1 MLVNE
6 RQAVCPQR
14 IIQISTPTINLG
26 EKKKFSIGKV
36 NPKDPILSNERLSD
50 VRSRMSLMYCK
61 CKRKHVI
68 SPLKIALS
76 NKDNS

>member
-1 MLVNE
+1 MN
-6 RQAVCPQR
+6 
-14 IIQISTPTINLG
+14 
-26 EKKKFSIGKV
+26 KKKKAKNSIGKV
-36 NPKDPILSNERLSD
+36 NPKDPILSNGRLSD